1 MHESLIPAL
10 RQPLPHAGPCR
21 TRTGAVGLV
30 DAPFPAPP
38 QTHCPQISRHRGE
51 ELALQTNFF
60 GTESETRSASMI
72 LIPGASQPS
81 ATFQGNIP
89 RKEWQ

>member
-1 MHESLIPAL
+1 MKASSRLSVSLSHTP
-10 RQPLPHAGPCR
+10 PLPHTDGGCGFGRCA
-21 TRTGAVGLV
+21 
-30 DAPFPAPP
+30 FSAPP

-60 GTESETRSASMI
+60 GTESETLSASMI